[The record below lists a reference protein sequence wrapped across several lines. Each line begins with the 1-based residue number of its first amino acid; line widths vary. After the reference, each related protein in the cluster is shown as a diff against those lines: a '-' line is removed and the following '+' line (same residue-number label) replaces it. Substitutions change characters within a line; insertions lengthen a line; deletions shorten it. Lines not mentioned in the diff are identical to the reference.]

1 MRASLP
7 VRVMLNEDS
16 DGSAN
21 FQLTPLSSIIEAREG
36 RAMSNGTKI
45 FVIDTNV
52 FIHRPE
58 AILSFKD
65 NEVVV
70 PLWVL
75 EELDKLKTYSDERG
89 RNARHAIRF
98 LDEASR
104 HGDLS
109 KGVRIENGSV
119 LRVLASQ
126 PSDMPQD
133 MLQEKTDNKIILTAY
148 QLQREG
154 KSVFFVSKDINA
166 RVKATA
172 LGLKAVD
179 YEKQKVNIDKL
190 YSGYT
195 TMDTK
200 SETYEELKEEGEIPW
215 ADELPPN
222 HFLILREKNRAEP
235 IIGQYRADR
244 RSIVYISHKFPS
256 VVGVRPLNDEQRM
269 AFELLLDDSVNLVT
283 LVGKAGT
290 GKTLLA
296 IAAGLKKVIEEKQY
310 TRVLVSRPVIPLGKD
325 IGYLPGA
332 KNEKLSHW
340 MQPLFDN
347 LEFILSVYQKPN
359 IRNMEQLL
367 GSNLIELEA
376 ISYIRG
382 RSLPAQY
389 IIIDEAQ
396 NLSPHEIKTIVSR
409 AGTGSKVVLTGD
421 PYQID
426 SPYLDA
432 NSNGLSYLVEAFKGQ
447 ELFGHMIMNRS
458 ERSRLAELAAE
469 LL

>member
-1 MRASLP
+1 MPEP
-7 VRVMLNEDS
+7 VK
-16 DGSAN
+16 
-21 FQLTPLSSIIEAREG
+21 T
-36 RAMSNGTKI
+36 

-52 FIHRPE
+52 LIHRPD
-58 AILSFKD
+58 AIMSFKD

-75 EELDKLKTYSDERG
+75 EELDRLKTSSDERG

-98 LDEASR
+98 LDAAGKK
-104 HGDLS
+104 GDLS
-109 KGVRIENGSV
+109 TGVKIENGSM
-119 LRVLASQ
+119 LRVVLTHREHHSGDLLLDKA
-126 PSDMPQD
+126 
-133 MLQEKTDNKIILTAY
+133 DNKIILTAY
-148 QLQREG
+148 QLLHEG
-154 KSVFFVSKDINA
+154 KRVFFVSKDINA

-172 LGLKAVD
+172 LGIKAVD

-190 YSGYT
+190 YSGIT
-195 TMDTK
+195 ELDLTSENFDTLV
-200 SETYEELKEEGEIPW
+200 ETGRLPW
-215 ADELPPN
+215 SDAAPPN
-222 HFLILREKNRAEP
+222 HCYLFH
-235 IIGQYRADR
+235 DR
-244 RSIVYISHKFPS
+244 TNDRLAIARLDTGRHELLYLDHKMPS
-256 VVGVRPLNDEQRM
+256 VAGIRPLNHEQRV
-269 AFELLLDDSVNLVT
+269 AFELLLDPEVQLVT

-296 IAAGLKKVIEEKQY
+296 IAAGLKMVLEDKAY
-310 TRVLVSRPVIPLGKD
+310 SRVLVSRPVVPLGKD

-347 LEFILSVYQKPN
+347 LDYILSVYKRPN
-359 IRNMEQLL
+359 VKTVDQLVN
-367 GSNLIELEA
+367 SNAIELEA

-382 RSLPAQY
+382 RSLPGQY

-409 AGTGSKVVLTGD
+409 AGEGSKVVLTGD

-432 NSNGLSYLVEAFKGQ
+432 NSNGLSYLVETFKGQ
-447 ELFGHMIMNRS
+447 DLYGHVTLTQS
-458 ERSRLAELAAE
+458 ERSKLAELAAE

>member
-1 MRASLP
+1 MS
-7 VRVMLNEDS
+7 RVQKGELK
-16 DGSAN
+16 
-21 FQLTPLSSIIEAREG
+21 T
-36 RAMSNGTKI
+36 

-52 FIHRPE
+52 LIHRPD

-75 EELDKLKTYSDERG
+75 EELDRLKTFSDERG

-98 LDEASR
+98 LDRAGR
-104 HGDLS
+104 HGTLS
-109 KGVRIENGSV
+109 EGVKIENGSI
-119 LRVLASQ
+119 LRVVLADPELM
-126 PSDMPQD
+126 PSDLLHD
-133 MLQEKTDNKIILTAY
+133 SADNKIILTAY
-148 QLQREG
+148 QMQREG
-154 KSVFFVSKDINA
+154 KQVFFVSKDINA

-190 YSGYT
+190 YAGYST
-195 TMDTK
+195 LDAT
-200 SETYEELKEEGEIPW
+200 SETMEELEREGELQW
-215 ADELPPN
+215 NEVLPPN
-222 HFLILREKNRAEP
+222 HFVILR
-235 IIGQYRADR
+235 DR
-244 RSIVYISHKFPS
+244 NAGEHVLGRYDHETGFIRFVDHKMPS
-256 VVGVRPLNDEQRM
+256 VAGVRPLNDEQRM
-269 AFELLLDDSVNLVT
+269 AFDVLLDPAVNLVS

-296 IAAGLKKVIEEKQY
+296 LAAGLRMTLEDRLY

-332 KNEKLSHW
+332 KSEKLAHW
-340 MQPLFDN
+340 MEPLFDN
-347 LEFILSVYQKPN
+347 LEYLLSVYHKQN
-359 IRNMEQLL
+359 IKSAEQLI
-367 GSNLIELEA
+367 NNRVIELEA
-376 ISYIRG
+376 LSYIRG
-382 RSLPAQY
+382 RSLPGQF

-409 AGTGSKVVLTGD
+409 AGEGSKVVLTGD

-426 SPYLDA
+426 SPYLDS
-432 NSNGLSYLVEAFKGQ
+432 NSNGLSFLVETFKGQ
-447 ELFGHMIMNRS
+447 DVFGHVTLNRS

>member
-1 MRASLP
+1 MGNNGNGHSGHGTGP
-7 VRVMLNEDS
+7 VK
-16 DGSAN
+16 
-21 FQLTPLSSIIEAREG
+21 T
-36 RAMSNGTKI
+36 

-52 FIHRPE
+52 FIHKPDC
-58 AILSFKD
+58 ILSFRD

-98 LDEASR
+98 LDE
-104 HGDLS
+104 HGRKGNLS
-109 KGVRIENGSV
+109 DGVKMENGST
-119 LRVLASQ
+119 LRVVMTHTKDVPLDLVVDK
-126 PSDMPQD
+126 P
-133 MLQEKTDNKIILTAY
+133 DNKIIFTAY
-148 QLQREG
+148 ELAKKGQT
-154 KSVFFVSKDINA
+154 VFFVSKDINA

-172 LGLKAVD
+172 LGIKAVD

-190 YSGYT
+190 YAGYT
-195 TMDTK
+195 ELDATADNVAAL
-200 SETYEELKEEGEIPW
+200 ETDGHIKW
-215 ADELPPN
+215 TDAAPPN
-222 HFLILREKNRAEP
+222 HFYLLHDRVNDETTLGRLHLESNRLE
-235 IIGQYRADR
+235 YVD
-244 RSIVYISHKFPS
+244 HKMAS
-256 VVGVRPLNDEQRM
+256 VAGVLPLNSQQRI
-269 AFELLLDDSVNLVT
+269 AFELLMDETVNLVT

-296 IAAGLKKVIEEKQY
+296 IAAGLRMTLEEHKY
-310 TRVLVSRPVIPLGKD
+310 ARVLISRPVVPMGKD
-325 IGYLPGA
+325 IGYLPGQ
-332 KNEKLSHW
+332 KNEKLAHW

-347 LEFILSVYQKPN
+347 LEYILSVYKRPN
-359 IRNMEQLL
+359 VKSTEQLM
-367 GSNLIELEA
+367 NNKVIELEA
-376 ISYIRG
+376 LSYIRG
-382 RSLPAQY
+382 RSLPGQF

-396 NLSPHEIKTIVSR
+396 NLSPHEVKTIVSR
-409 AGTGSKVVLTGD
+409 AGEGSKVVLTGD

-447 ELFGHMIMNRS
+447 EVFGHVTLHRS